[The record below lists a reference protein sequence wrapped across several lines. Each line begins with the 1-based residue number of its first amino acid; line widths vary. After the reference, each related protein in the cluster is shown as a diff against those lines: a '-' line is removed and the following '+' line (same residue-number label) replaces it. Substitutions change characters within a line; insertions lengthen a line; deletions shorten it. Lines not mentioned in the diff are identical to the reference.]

1 MPLGSWYNKWT
12 ILTNKFY
19 NAHKYNIQTNVTRQV
34 AAKQVHEAEGVP
46 KPARLHKLTEIKF
59 HPKMASIAMYYA
71 SSNCPVLHGIAE
83 PYKALR
89 ASLVYMYVYCISVI
103 DNYIRQHTHQD

>member
-1 MPLGSWYNKWT
+1 MPSGSWWT

-83 PYKALR
+83 PCKALR